1 MDATLGH
8 VLVTGSSTGIGRA
21 SVVHLAKLGF
31 NVLAGVRR
39 ESDALSIEHDG
50 GSNVKAI
57 LLDVTKPEQISTAF
71 DTAQRFCGDQGLA
84 GLVNNAGIVVHGPVE
99 FIPLNDWRRQF
110 EVNVFGQIAVTQMML
125 PLLRA
130 RVASAG
136 KGSARIVMI
145 SSIAGLISQPILSPY
160 CASKY
165 ALEAVSDSLRNELR
179 PQGIQVCL
187 IEPGAIDTPIWNKA
201 EANPEVYPADHPARA
216 LYGKAIDGITKA
228 SQKSAKNAIPAERV
242 ARVVGACMT
251 RKRPRT
257 RYPVCLESHVG
268 SAAKGFLPTWI
279 MDAGICWALGT

>member
-1 MDATLGH
+1 MDSPRGH

-39 ESDALSIEHDG
+39 ESDALAIEHDG
-50 GSNVKAI
+50 GDNVKGI
-57 LLDVTKPEQISTAF
+57 LLDVTNPRQIAAALET
-71 DTAQRFCGDQGLA
+71 TKKLCGEQGLA

-99 FIPLNDWRRQF
+99 FIPLEDWRRQF
-110 EVNVFGQIAVTQMML
+110 EVNVFGQIAMTQAML

-130 RVASAG
+130 RVAAAG
-136 KGSARIVMI
+136 MGSARIVMM

-160 CASKY
+160 CSSKY
-165 ALEAVSDSLRNELR
+165 ALEAVTDSLRLELR
-179 PQGIQVCL
+179 LQGIQVCL
-187 IEPGAIDTPIWNKA
+187 VEPGAIDTPIWNKA
-201 EANPEVYPADHPARA
+201 EANPGIFPPDHPARA

-228 SQKSAKNAIPAERV
+228 SQKSAKNAIPAEKV

-268 SAAKGFLPTWI
+268 SAAKGFLPTWV